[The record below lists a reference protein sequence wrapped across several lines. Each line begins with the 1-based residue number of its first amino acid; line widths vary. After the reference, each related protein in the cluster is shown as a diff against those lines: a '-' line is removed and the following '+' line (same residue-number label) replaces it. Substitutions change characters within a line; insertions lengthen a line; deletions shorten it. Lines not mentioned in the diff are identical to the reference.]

1 MRKIAILMGGNS
13 AEKQVSIKS
22 ANTIYNNIDSSQ
34 YERYKVKFIENNI
47 FTVEFNQHEIQL
59 DITDFSFI
67 YNKEKRYFD
76 LIFIMIHG
84 DPGENGKLCSY
95 FEKINLPYT
104 SCNQK
109 TSQLT
114 FNKSQCNTLL
124 NRMGYKVP
132 ILYDIKT
139 LDNITLPCIIK
150 PVNTGSSFGVNK
162 VNKNKNIEAAIKD
175 AQKYSDEI
183 MIEEFIKGK
192 ELTCAVF
199 NFKDNKSHIT
209 TLPITEIISENEIF
223 DYDAKY
229 NGKCQEITPANIS
242 NHITENIKKISRN
255 IYIDLNLKGII
266 RIDFILHNETPY
278 IIEINTIP
286 GFSEESI
293 VPQMLRSA
301 NIQMKTFLSWQ
312 IASILH

>member
-1 MRKIAILMGGNS
+1 MKNIAILMGGNS

-34 YERYKVKFIENNI
+34 YEKHKVKFIEKDI
-47 FTVEFNQHEIQL
+47 FIVEFNQHDIKL
-59 DITDFSFI
+59 DTNDFSFT
-67 YNKEKRYFD
+67 YNKEKKKFD

-109 TSQLT
+109 ISQLT
-114 FNKSQCNTLL
+114 FNKLQCNTLL
-124 NRMGYKVP
+124 NQMGYKVP
-132 ILYDIKT
+132 ILYDIEI
-139 LDNITLPCIIK
+139 LENITLPCIIK

-162 VNKNKNIEAAIKD
+162 VNHSINIADAIKD
-175 AQKYSDEI
+175 ARKYSDKI

-229 NGKCQEITPANIS
+229 NGKAQEITPANIS
-242 NHITENIKKISRN
+242 NHITENIEKISKN
-255 IYIDLNLKGII
+255 IYLDLNLKGII

-293 VPQMLRSA
+293 LPQMLRCA
-301 NIQMKTFLSWQ
+301 NIKMKTFLSWQ
-312 IASILH
+312 IKSILH